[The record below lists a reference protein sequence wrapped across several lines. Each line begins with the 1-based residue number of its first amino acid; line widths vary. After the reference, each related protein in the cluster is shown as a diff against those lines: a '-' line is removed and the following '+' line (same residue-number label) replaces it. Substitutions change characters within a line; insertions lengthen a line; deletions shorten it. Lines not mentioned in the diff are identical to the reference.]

1 MDLVFGPLPRL
12 HQALVVLTTL
22 VVGIASGIWLAQFAT
37 LPAAVLAG
45 SGWGAAA
52 GLALSYLLLHDFH
65 HRPRP
70 VRVRRH

>member
-12 HQALVVLTTL
+12 HQVLVVLTTL
-22 VVGIASGIWLAQFAT
+22 VVGITSGIWLAQFST
-37 LPAAVLAG
+37 LSAAALAG

-70 VRVRRH
+70 ARVRRH